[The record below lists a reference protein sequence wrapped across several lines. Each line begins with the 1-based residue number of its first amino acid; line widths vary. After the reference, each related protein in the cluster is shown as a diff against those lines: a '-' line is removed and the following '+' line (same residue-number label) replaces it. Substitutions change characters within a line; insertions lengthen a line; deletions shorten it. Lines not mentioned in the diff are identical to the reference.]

1 MNLFETIK
9 AYNEDGGLII
19 YLLFI
24 IAILIWTFYFRFL
37 VILRERVSNHD
48 IETHLDGSAKST
60 KGATFRML
68 TFVKRSLISK
78 MNIEEACDMA
88 REAETAEFFGHF
100 RVLSALVAAAPLF
113 GLLGTVIGMIATFNA
128 VSGSGETDAMI
139 ADGISKALVTTQ
151 AGLAVALPGTFA
163 IVHLKRLFKQL
174 KNIIDRNESRIVILL
189 EEGKEL

>member
-1 MNLFETIK
+1 MDLLQTIK
-9 AYNEDGGLII
+9 EYNENGGLII

-24 IAILIWTFYFRFL
+24 IAVLIWTFYIRFL
-37 VILRERVSNHD
+37 IILRERVSNHD
-48 IETHLDGSAKST
+48 IEPHLNGSAKST
-60 KGATFRML
+60 KGTTFRML
-68 TFVKRSLISK
+68 SFVKKSLK
-78 MNIEEACDMA
+78 DKVKVEEACEIS
-88 REAETAEFFGHF
+88 REAETSEFFGHF

-139 ADGISKALVTTQ
+139 ADGISKALITTQ

-174 KNIIDRNESRIVILL
+174 NNIINRNESRIIILL